1 MSMDTLPVRENNV
14 FLMEEMMEKSI
25 LLAFDDSEN
34 AMRAVEFVAES
45 FLPGHRIMLFSVLPD
60 IQTMCDMNNPS
71 LTPYFVSE
79 QINFCGME
87 GIRKELIGK
96 AMEKAK
102 MVLLRA
108 GFREDRIQTKMEVL
122 KKGVARDIVEEA
134 KTGYDT
140 IVMGRRGLSA
150 ITEFFIGSV
159 TQKVLH
165 LAKGLSVVLVE

>member
-1 MSMDTLPVRENNV
+1 
-14 FLMEEMMEKSI
+14 MEKNI

-34 AMRAVEFVAES
+34 AMRAVEFTAKS
-45 FLPGHRIMLFSVLPD
+45 FRLDYRVTLFSVLPD

-79 QINFCGME
+79 QVNFCGME
-87 GIRKELIGK
+87 EKKKELMGE

-102 MVLLRA
+102 KILVQA
-108 GFREDRIQTKMEVL
+108 GFQEDLIRTKMEVR

-150 ITEFFIGSV
+150 IAEFFVGSV
-159 TQKVLH
+159 THKVLH

>member
-1 MSMDTLPVRENNV
+1 
-14 FLMEEMMEKSI
+14 MEKSI

-34 AMRAVEFVAES
+34 AMRAVEFTAKS
-45 FLPGHRIMLFSVLPD
+45 FRIDYRVTLFSVLPD

-79 QINFCGME
+79 QVNFCGME
-87 GIRKELIGK
+87 EKKKELMGE

-102 MVLLRA
+102 KILVQA
-108 GFREDRIQTKMEVL
+108 GFQEDLIQTKMEVR

-150 ITEFFIGSV
+150 IAEFFVGSV
-159 TQKVLH
+159 THKVLH
-165 LAKGLSVVLVE
+165 LVKGLSVVLVE

>member
-1 MSMDTLPVRENNV
+1 
-14 FLMEEMMEKSI
+14 MEEKVEKSI

-34 AMRAVEFVAES
+34 AMRAVEFTAKS
-45 FLPGHRIMLFSVLPD
+45 FRIDYRVTLFSVLPD

-79 QINFCGME
+79 QVNFCGME
-87 GIRKELIGK
+87 EKKKELMGE

-102 MVLLRA
+102 KILVQA
-108 GFREDRIQTKMEVL
+108 GFQEDLIQTKMEVR

-150 ITEFFIGSV
+150 IAEFFVGSV
-159 TQKVLH
+159 THKVLH
-165 LAKGLSVVLVE
+165 LVKGLSVVLVE

>member
-1 MSMDTLPVRENNV
+1 
-14 FLMEEMMEKSI
+14 MEKSI

-34 AMRAVEFVAES
+34 AMRAVEFTAKS
-45 FLPGHRIMLFSVLPD
+45 FRLDYRVTLFSVLPD

-79 QINFCGME
+79 QVNFCGME
-87 GIRKELIGK
+87 EKKKELMGE

-102 MVLLRA
+102 KILVQT
-108 GFREDRIQTKMEVL
+108 GFQEELIQTKMEVR

-150 ITEFFIGSV
+150 IAEFFVGSV
-159 TQKVLH
+159 THKVLH
-165 LAKGLSVVLVE
+165 LVKGLSVVLVE

>member
-1 MSMDTLPVRENNV
+1 
-14 FLMEEMMEKSI
+14 MEKNI

-34 AMRAVEFVAES
+34 AMRAVEFTAKS
-45 FLPGHRIMLFSVLPD
+45 FLLDHRIMLFSVLPD

-79 QINFCGME
+79 QMNFCGME
-87 GIRKELIGK
+87 EKRKELMCV

-102 MVLLRA
+102 KVLIDA
-108 GFREDRIQTKMEVL
+108 GFREDCIQTKMEVL

-150 ITEFFIGSV
+150 LTEFFVGSV
-159 TQKVLH
+159 THKVLH
-165 LAKGLSVVLVE
+165 LAKGFSVVLVE

>member
-1 MSMDTLPVRENNV
+1 
-14 FLMEEMMEKSI
+14 MEEIMQKSI

-34 AMRAVEFVAES
+34 AMRAVEFTAKS
-45 FLPGHRIMLFSVLPD
+45 FRLDYRVTLFSVLPD

-79 QINFCGME
+79 QVNFCGME
-87 GIRKELIGK
+87 EKKKELMGE

-102 MVLLRA
+102 KILVQA
-108 GFREDRIQTKMEVL
+108 GFQEDLIQTKMEVR

-150 ITEFFIGSV
+150 IAEFFVGSV
-159 TQKVLH
+159 THKVLH
-165 LAKGLSVVLVE
+165 LVKGLSVVLVE

>member
-1 MSMDTLPVRENNV
+1 
-14 FLMEEMMEKSI
+14 MEKSI

-34 AMRAVEFVAES
+34 AMRAVEFTARS
-45 FLPGHRIMLFSVLPD
+45 FLPDHRVMLFSVLPD

-79 QINFCGME
+79 QVNFCGME
-87 GIRKELIGK
+87 EKRKELMDK

-102 MVLLRA
+102 KVLIQS
-108 GFREDRIQTKMEVL
+108 GFKEELIQTKTEVL

-134 KTGYDT
+134 KTGFDT

-150 ITEFFIGSV
+150 ITEFFLGSV
-159 TQKVLH
+159 THKVLH

>member
-1 MSMDTLPVRENNV
+1 
-14 FLMEEMMEKSI
+14 MEKSI

-34 AMRAVEFVAES
+34 AMRAVEFTAKS
-45 FLPGHRIMLFSVLPD
+45 FRLDYRVTLFSVLPD

-79 QINFCGME
+79 QVNFCGME
-87 GIRKELIGK
+87 EKKKELMGE

-102 MVLLRA
+102 KILVQA
-108 GFREDRIQTKMEVL
+108 GFQEDLIQTKMEVR

-150 ITEFFIGSV
+150 IAEFFVGSV
-159 TQKVLH
+159 THKVLH
-165 LAKGLSVVLVE
+165 LVKGLSVVLVE

>member
-1 MSMDTLPVRENNV
+1 
-14 FLMEEMMEKSI
+14 MEEKVEKSI

-34 AMRAVEFVAES
+34 AMRAVEFTAKS
-45 FLPGHRIMLFSVLPD
+45 FRLDYRVTLFSVLPD

-79 QINFCGME
+79 QVNFCGME
-87 GIRKELIGK
+87 EKKKELMGE

-102 MVLLRA
+102 KILVQA
-108 GFREDRIQTKMEVL
+108 GFQEDLIQTKTQVR

-150 ITEFFIGSV
+150 IAEFFVGSV
-159 TQKVLH
+159 THKVLH

>member
-1 MSMDTLPVRENNV
+1 
-14 FLMEEMMEKSI
+14 MEEKVEKNI

-34 AMRAVEFVAES
+34 AMRAVEFTAKS
-45 FLPGHRIMLFSVLPD
+45 FRLDYRVTLFSVLPD

-79 QINFCGME
+79 QVNFCGME
-87 GIRKELIGK
+87 EKKKELMGE

-102 MVLLRA
+102 KILVQA
-108 GFREDRIQTKMEVL
+108 GFQEDLIRTKMEVR

-150 ITEFFIGSV
+150 IAEFFVGSV
-159 TQKVLH
+159 THKVLH

>member
-1 MSMDTLPVRENNV
+1 
-14 FLMEEMMEKSI
+14 MMGKSI

-34 AMRAVEFVAES
+34 AMRAVEFAAEV
-45 FLPGHRIMLFSVLPD
+45 FKPDQRVTLFSVLPD
-60 IQTMCDMNNPS
+60 IQTMCDMTNPS

-79 QINFCGME
+79 KVNFCGME
-87 GIRKELIGK
+87 DKKKELMGE

-102 MVLLRA
+102 NVLVQA
-108 GFREDRIQTKMEVL
+108 GFQEDLIEMKMEL
-122 KKGVARDIVEEA
+122 RKRGVARDIVEEA
-134 KTGYDT
+134 KAGYDT

-150 ITEFFIGSV
+150 IAEFFMGSV

>member
-1 MSMDTLPVRENNV
+1 V
-14 FLMEEMMEKSI
+14 EKNI

-34 AMRAVEFVAES
+34 AMRAVEFTAKS
-45 FLPGHRIMLFSVLPD
+45 FRLDYRVTLFSVLPD

-79 QINFCGME
+79 QVNFCGME
-87 GIRKELIGK
+87 EKKKELMGE

-102 MVLLRA
+102 KILVQA
-108 GFREDRIQTKMEVL
+108 GFQEDLIRTKMEVR

-150 ITEFFIGSV
+150 IAEFFVGSV
-159 TQKVLH
+159 THKVLH

>member
-1 MSMDTLPVRENNV
+1 
-14 FLMEEMMEKSI
+14 MEKNI

-34 AMRAVEFVAES
+34 AMRAVEFMAKS
-45 FLPGHRIMLFSVLPD
+45 FRLDYRVTLFSVLPD

-79 QINFCGME
+79 QVNFCGME
-87 GIRKELIGK
+87 EKKKELMGE

-102 MVLLRA
+102 KILVQA
-108 GFREDRIQTKMEVL
+108 GFQEDLIRTKMEVR

-150 ITEFFIGSV
+150 IAEFFVGSV
-159 TQKVLH
+159 THKVLH

>member
-1 MSMDTLPVRENNV
+1 
-14 FLMEEMMEKSI
+14 MEEKVEKSI

-34 AMRAVEFVAES
+34 AMRAVEFTAKS
-45 FLPGHRIMLFSVLPD
+45 FRLDYRVTLFSVLPD

-79 QINFCGME
+79 QVNFCGME
-87 GIRKELIGK
+87 EKKKELMGE

-102 MVLLRA
+102 KILVQA
-108 GFREDRIQTKMEVL
+108 GFQEDLIQTKMEVR

-150 ITEFFIGSV
+150 IAEFFVGSV
-159 TQKVLH
+159 THKVLH
-165 LAKGLSVVLVE
+165 LVKGLSVVLVE

>member
-1 MSMDTLPVRENNV
+1 V
-14 FLMEEMMEKSI
+14 EEKVEKNI

-34 AMRAVEFVAES
+34 AMRAVEFTAKS
-45 FLPGHRIMLFSVLPD
+45 FRLDYRVTLFSVLPD

-79 QINFCGME
+79 QVNFCGME
-87 GIRKELIGK
+87 EKKKELMGE

-102 MVLLRA
+102 KILVQA
-108 GFREDRIQTKMEVL
+108 GFQEDLIRTKMEVR

-150 ITEFFIGSV
+150 IAEFFVGSV
-159 TQKVLH
+159 THKVLH